1 MELSLGGKVVVVTG
15 TSKGNGFAVARAFTE
30 EGAKVVAGNRTASE
44 GLEELAG
51 RYPLLHVAVDLG
63 TPEGPGKLVG
73 RAVEEFGG
81 VDVLV
86 NNVGVFEPRLA
97 GFASITDENWRR
109 TFDINFMSAVRASR
123 AVLPSMVKHGRAPDR
138 RRGEAKEKGTPR

>member
-15 TSKGNGFAVARAFTE
+15 ASKDNGFAVARAFTE
-30 EGAKVVAGNRTASE
+30 EEATVVAGSRSASE

-51 RYPLLHVAVDLG
+51 RYPLSHVAVDLG
-63 TPEGPGKLVG
+63 TPEEPEKLVEP
-73 RAVEEFGG
+73 AVEQFGE

-86 NNVGVFEPRLA
+86 NNVGMFEPRLA
-97 GFASITDENWRR
+97 GFASITDEDWRR
-109 TFDINFMSAVRASR
+109 TFDINLMSAVRASR
-123 AVLPSMVKHGRAPDR
+123 AVLPSMVEHGRAPDR